1 MEHPARLVQTHSP
14 PEDGLMDPVGDG
26 EPKAR
31 GPLAAMAYALGG
43 IGLLGATASDALA
56 VAGRHAG
63 LPLLGSIELVQVMV
77 VLLGTSAML
86 IATLTGGHASVH
98 IVTERL
104 RLPAKERLARIAA
117 LVSAGVFLMLAAG
130 SIMVAYDLWN
140 GHEETEML
148 QLPMR
153 WLRLL
158 WIVFAIMI
166 AGIFLRQALRS
177 RV

>member
-1 MEHPARLVQTHSP
+1 MAHPTGLVQAHSP
-14 PEDGLMDPVGDG
+14 QEDILLDIAGDG
-26 EPKAR
+26 EPQAH
-31 GPLAAMAYALGG
+31 GPLAGLAYGLGG

-63 LPLLGSIELVQVMV
+63 LPLLGSIELVQAMV
-77 VLLGTSAML
+77 VFLGTSAML

-104 RLPAKERLARIAA
+104 QSSAKDRLARIAA
-117 LVSAGVFLMLAAG
+117 LCSAGVFLLLAAG
-130 SIMVAYDLWN
+130 SIMVAHDLWN

-148 QLPMR
+148 QLPLR

-158 WIVFAIMI
+158 WIVFSIMI
-166 AGIFLRQALRS
+166 AGIFLRRAIKGNA
-177 RV
+177 